1 MCNGNGT
8 GSKQES
14 THKAREHAARSHHF
28 TRRIEHELNVERADA
43 VDKQKDAGDHES
55 SAINEGG
62 RTQRE
67 ERENLRGRALGAS
80 LFASLTANALLL
92 IHFLLFLNS
101 NASHGGRLVLL
112 R

>member
-1 MCNGNGT
+1 MFVDNDGT
-8 GSKQES
+8 CYTAS
-14 THKAREHAARSHHF
+14 
-28 TRRIEHELNVERADA
+28 IWD
-43 VDKQKDAGDHES
+43 
-55 SAINEGG
+55 EGG